1 MKQAARNN
9 IGAIE
14 ERSLRLEREIN
25 RIKTILSGRDDILR
39 VILFGSFAQ
48 GRTDAFSDLDIIII
62 QESGKRFMDRL
73 DEMYRLLSPTVA
85 CDILVYTPR
94 EFERLQKESSFVSHA
109 VSTGTVLHAA

>member
-62 QESGKRFMDRL
+62 QDPFGPVSATVLLLFQDHAACNTVPVETACDTK
-73 DEMYRLLSPTVA
+73 LLS
-85 CDILVYTPR
+85 
-94 EFERLQKESSFVSHA
+94 F
-109 VSTGTVLHAA
+109 